1 MIHAHP
7 IAIRRIET
15 AHGTLEVISGG
26 APGGAI
32 AIATA
37 HPAEACG
44 ARTAELLGGAS
55 AAAVVC
61 VNPRGLGASSPA
73 PPIERGRPADDAL
86 AAMVDDI
93 EDARRQMEAPPW
105 VFWGMSG
112 GGWLG
117 QLYARRHP
125 TALAGLILES
135 TCPCFRTRLADPACL
150 ISPFHPSWRAALAA
164 ADLIDPTSHDAVG
177 DARDTEW
184 VDVDGVGAVFRR
196 RNGPALLVSPMALS
210 REMRRIMP
218 ALWSFD
224 ATPWL
229 AELAVPTLVIGTT
242 ADPVVPLERSR
253 ALHEAIAGS
262 SFAIIEGGGHVPVND
277 PRPEITGAVGQAVL
291 AFLRDR
297 IRG

>member
-15 AHGTLEVISGG
+15 AHATLEVISGG

-32 AIATA
+32 QIATA
-37 HPAEACG
+37 HPAEGCA
-44 ARTAELLGGAS
+44 ARTAELLGGA
-55 AAAVVC
+55 ADATVVC
-61 VNPRGLGASSPA
+61 VNPRGLGASSP
-73 PPIERGRPADDAL
+73 PPVIDRGRPADDAL
-86 AAMVDDI
+86 VAMVDDV
-93 EDARRQMEAPPW
+93 EDVRQQLGAPPW

-125 TALAGLILES
+125 AALAGLILES
-135 TCPCFRTRLADPACL
+135 TCPCFRTRLADPSCL
-150 ISPFHPSWRAALAA
+150 ISPFHPSWRAALTAV
-164 ADLIDPTSHDAVG
+164 DLLDPASHDQVG

-196 RNGPALLVSPMALS
+196 RNGPALLVSPMAVS

-224 ATPWL
+224 ATAWL

-242 ADPVVPLERSR
+242 ADPVVPLERSH

-262 SFAIIEGGGHVPVND
+262 AFAVIDGGGHVPVND
-277 PRPEITGAVGQAVL
+277 PRPEIADAVAEAVRRFLSDRVTG
-291 AFLRDR
+291 
-297 IRG
+297 